1 VTNIPNPGSGAYD
14 TTLSL
19 TQTWSQEPAGYSR
32 TAKVSVPATSQGQK
46 VPVVIHLHGNGGQGN
61 TQVLGKWL
69 GEDCVIVSADGYER
83 SWNIYTEK
91 SKADDVGFILNL
103 IAMVGEE
110 IPAADMNNVNIIG
123 TSNGAALTYM
133 LMIQTGA
140 DRPFRRAFPMVS
152 SLISP
157 QYHDGSFWMFEESAA
172 PGEANEHDIAVVPV
186 FDDDFEYAHFHG
198 TEDGALQYEG
208 QSPGPGFLG
217 GADVISA
224 QTTDFLWAQAMGYT
238 GAQMADSDGVMVG
251 TDAKPVQ
258 EYSYLDGK
266 VRHYKLIGEGHGTGP
281 GHDVVREIVRDAILG

>member
-46 VPVVIHLHGNGGQGN
+46 IPVVIHLHGNGGQGN

-91 SKADDVGFILNL
+91 SKADDVGFILGL

-123 TSNGAALTYM
+123 TSNGAALTYT

-172 PGEANEHDIAVVPV
+172 PGEANEHDIPVVPV

-224 QTTDFLWAQAMGYT
+224 QKTDFLWAQAMGYT

-251 TDAKPVQ
+251 TDALPVQ
-258 EYSYLDGK
+258 EYSYLNGK